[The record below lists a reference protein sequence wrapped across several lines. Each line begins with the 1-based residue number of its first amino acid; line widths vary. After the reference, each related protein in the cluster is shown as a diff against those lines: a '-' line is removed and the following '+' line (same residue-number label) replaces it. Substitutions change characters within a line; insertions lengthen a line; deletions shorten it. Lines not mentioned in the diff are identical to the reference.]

1 MDKRYISL
9 IVKNI
14 NSFISI
20 SVDNYYDGYI
30 VLGENGLPLTTKKD
44 KDYHGFGMKSIQL
57 VVNKYDGD
65 LNVNVANN
73 VFSLSIIFPVK

>member
-1 MDKRYISL
+1 MDKRHISL

-20 SVDNYYDGYI
+20 SVDNYYI

-44 KDYHGFGMKSIQL
+44 KDYHGFCMKSIQL
-57 VVNKYDGD
+57 VINKYDGD
-65 LNVNVANN
+65 LNVSVANN
-73 VFSLSIIFPVK
+73 VFSLSIMFPVK

>member
-20 SVDNYYDGYI
+20 SVDNYYDGNI
-30 VLGENGLPLTTKKD
+30 VLGENVLPLTTKKD
-44 KDYHGFGMKSIQL
+44 KDYHCFGMKSIQL
-57 VVNKYDGD
+57 VVNK
-65 LNVNVANN
+65 
-73 VFSLSIIFPVK
+73 

>member
-1 MDKRYISL
+1 M
-9 IVKNI
+9 
-14 NSFISI
+14 
-20 SVDNYYDGYI
+20 
-30 VLGENGLPLTTKKD
+30 LGENGLPLTTKKD

-73 VFSLSIIFPVK
+73 VFSLSIMFPVK

>member
-20 SVDNYYDGYI
+20 SVDNYYDGNI
-30 VLGENGLPLTTKKD
+30 VLGENVLPLTTKKD

-57 VVNKYDGD
+57 VVNK
-65 LNVNVANN
+65 
-73 VFSLSIIFPVK
+73 